1 MLEPTPSEDAMSE
14 DAMPKTAVDLALIA
28 ALVTA
33 VLYALVPTIS
43 WTSGAP
49 HLALPVLNDGALGD
63 RVAEAF
69 HLFGYLGVA
78 GCAAA
83 GALLPSL
90 RRVAAIGALVLLLLF
105 DVAGTVASVAVRFA
119 DVPSNPYL
127 LEAATRSGLS
137 LLVRS
142 SLTLVVALVGVRSAR
157 PLGLAGTLGLLLL
170 APLAMIPTGLVF
182 DVYLVLTGLDADLL
196 GWPLALL
203 SYVFRPVTVLLV
215 LPLALRAAFLRTYAF
230 AWPGLL
236 AASGIVATTVSIAA
250 DNEPHWWT
258 IGVYSASWLLGT
270 LVAFALGRALGRPA
284 AVAVD
289 PKNAAAA
296 PSVAAG

>member
-1 MLEPTPSEDAMSE
+1 
-14 DAMPKTAVDLALIA
+14 VA
-28 ALVTA
+28 AC
-33 VLYALVPTIS
+33 
-43 WTSGAP
+43 
-49 HLALPVLNDGALGD
+49 
-63 RVAEAF
+63 
-69 HLFGYLGVA
+69 A
-78 GCAAA
+78 GA

-90 RRVAAIGALVLLLLF
+90 RRVAAIGALVLLLLI

-119 DVPSNPYL
+119 DVPSISYL
-127 LEAATRSGLS
+127 MQEATRGGLS

-170 APLAMIPTGLVF
+170 APLAMIPTRLVF
-182 DVYLVLTGLDADLL
+182 EVYLVLTGLDVDVL
-196 GWPLALL
+196 GWPLQLL
-203 SYVFRPVTVLLV
+203 SYVFLPVTVLLV

-236 AASGIVATTVSIAA
+236 AASGIVATTVRTAGDS
-250 DNEPHWWT
+250 DPHWWT
-258 IGVYSASWLLGT
+258 IGVYSPYWLLWT
-270 LVAFALGRALGRPA
+270 PMAFALGRALGRPA
-284 AVAVD
+284 ADAVD